1 MLRLPRVSQDD
12 DKGIW
17 TVPCMWQCVL
27 PGVPSVAKHQVGD
40 APEQSLMAP
49 LHPQLLSPVNWGRVA
64 VTALQLSR
72 SNRQE
77 KHLVPVRRKNQNNTL
92 PAEFMMRQ
100 LIIPI

>member
-27 PGVPSVAKHQVGD
+27 PRVPSVAKHQVGD